1 MSYQTISAS
10 GGGINSTVR
19 ATRDSSKLNYWRW
32 PSRVWNACCVK
43 GDHLEIKSGYG
54 LDLPNE
60 RKMLRVARQLADHNG
75 VELSATLLSAHATP
89 PEYQGDA
96 AGYITLV
103 CETILPTLWQEGL
116 FESVDVF
123 CENVGFSPQQTE
135 RVFQAAQALGI
146 PVKATLSSSR
156 RWAARSW

>member
-1 MSYQTISAS
+1 
-10 GGGINSTVR
+10 
-19 ATRDSSKLNYWRW
+19 
-32 PSRVWNACCVK
+32 
-43 GDHLEIKSGYG
+43 
-54 LDLPNE
+54 
-60 RKMLRVARQLADHNG
+60 MLRVARQLADHNG

-96 AGYITLV
+96 NGYITLV

-146 PVKATLSSSR
+146 PVKGHVEQLSSLGG
-156 RWAARSW
+156 ARSW

>member
-1 MSYQTISAS
+1 M
-10 GGGINSTVR
+10 
-19 ATRDSSKLNYWRW
+19 
-32 PSRVWNACCVK
+32 K
-43 GDHLEIKSGYG
+43 GVTTLEIKSGYG
-54 LDLPNE
+54 LDLQNE
-60 RKMLRVARQLADHNG
+60 RKMLRVARQLADDNG

-89 PEYQGDA
+89 PEYHGDA
-96 AGYITLV
+96 DGYISLV

-146 PVKATLSSSR
+146 PVKGHVEQSR
-156 RWAARSW
+156 RWAVRSW